1 MSNKI
6 TVWVVAISFICLSGC
21 HKQRLSESN
30 KSISSDSLVIAAP
43 HLADSLAAATAT
55 DSLSATTADSSAGSE
70 SESVKVNSISFDYLV
85 AKSKVDFKSKSQD
98 FDNTNINIR
107 MKKDSIIWLSV
118 TGVGFEVARGLITR
132 DSIVFMDKIH
142 KDYFVFS
149 YAQLSKQYNFDLNF
163 ALLQSVIVGNLPFP
177 QQPDSRFVKE
187 NEFFILKQIVER
199 LEVDNYIG
207 ESNLKLSRLKA
218 TEVPTQNTFTL
229 NYSDFKDVKSFL
241 FPFTSNIDL
250 NVKSQKDQ
258 QINQT
263 TMRIKHSR
271 VDLVSENPG
280 FPFSVPASYKRKR

>member
-6 TVWVVAISFICLSGC
+6 TVWMVAIFMISLAAC
-21 HKQRLSESN
+21 HKPRSSKN
-30 KSISSDSLVIAAP
+30 NNAIPSDSLVNAAP
-43 HLADSLAAATAT
+43 NLVDSLAKAAP
-55 DSLSATTADSSAGSE
+55 ADSSAANGLE
-70 SESVKVNSISFDYLV
+70 AVKVNSISFDYLV

-142 KDYFVFS
+142 KDYFVFN
-149 YAQLSKQYNFDLNF
+149 YEQLSKQYNFDLNF
-163 ALLQSVIVGNLPFP
+163 ALLQSVIIGNLPFP
-177 QQPDSRFVKE
+177 QQPDSRFAKE
-187 NEFFILKQIVER
+187 NEFFVLKQIVER
-199 LEVDNYIG
+199 LQVDNYIG
-207 ESNLKLSRLKA
+207 ESNQKLARLKA

-229 NYSDFKDVKSFL
+229 DYSDFKDVKSFL
-241 FPFTSNIDL
+241 FPFTSHIDL

-258 QINQT
+258 QVNHT
-263 TMRIKHSR
+263 TMHIKHSK
-271 VDLVSENPG
+271 VDLVTQNPG